1 MNPATPIRVLV
12 VDDSPLVRRL
22 LKTILESDPAIRV
35 VGEAENG
42 LEAIAKVTSLK
53 PDLVT
58 LDLEMPVLGGLP
70 AIERIMAEH
79 PLPIL
84 VVTAKENVRSAFD
97 AVSKGA
103 LEVLGKADLNPTTGQ
118 TLVKKVKALAR
129 VDVRAF
135 TARKGSPTPPPKPP
149 ALVPARPPRP
159 PRPGESAR
167 CRLLAIASST
177 GGPQSLHAIL
187 SRLPA
192 PFPAPIL
199 VAQHVASGFAQG
211 IADWLS
217 GTLSMPARVARHGE
231 PLAPGTVYF
240 NPSECDLRVHAKGHV
255 LLEPS
260 DPAGI
265 YHPSCD
271 CLLRSAAEAYGS
283 EVLAVILTGMGR
295 DGVEGMRAVKAA
307 GGATLA
313 QNEASSVVFGMN
325 RLAIEAGCIDQVL
338 GLEELS
344 AEILRRFRGA
354 QA

>member
-1 MNPATPIRVLV
+1 VAEP
-12 VDDSPLVRRL
+12 SPLVRRL
-22 LKTILESDPAIRV
+22 LRTILESDPSIRV

-42 LEAIAKVTSLK
+42 LEAVAKVASLK

-58 LDLEMPVLGGLP
+58 LDLEMPVLGGLQ

-84 VVTAKENVRSAFD
+84 VVTAQENVRRAFD

-103 LEVLGKADLNPTTGQ
+103 LDVMGKVDLNPAMAR

-135 TARKGSPTPPPKPP
+135 GARKGTPP
-149 ALVPARPPRP
+149 ALPRP
-159 PRPGESAR
+159 PGAVPAPLPVVAPAGENAR

-177 GGPQSLHAIL
+177 GGPQALQAIL

-192 PFPAPIL
+192 QFPAPIL
-199 VAQHVASGFAQG
+199 IAQHVASGFTQG
-211 IADWLS
+211 IAAWLS

-231 PLAPGTVYF
+231 QLEPGTVYF
-240 NPSECDLRVHAKGHV
+240 NPTECDLRVNGKGQV

-260 DPAGI
+260 APSGI

-271 CLLRSAAEAYGS
+271 VLLRSAAEAYRG
-283 EVLAVILTGMGR
+283 EVLALILTGMGR
-295 DGVEGMRAVKAA
+295 DGVEGMRAIKAA
-307 GGATLA
+307 GGVTLA

-338 GLEELS
+338 GLEELP
-344 AEILRRFRGA
+344 AEILRRFRRA